1 MPALKDFISLSL
13 AIARRIE
20 NPTLTTRNVR
30 NVALVERSK
39 FLMVILFRHPPF
51 DSTEQSDANR
61 GLGLSPY

>member
-13 AIARRIE
+13 AIARRTE

-39 FLMVILFRHPPF
+39 FFTVILIRHPLF
-51 DSTEQSDANR
+51 DSTE
-61 GLGLSPY
+61 